1 MLTLV
6 IPRARGH
13 RSQQGA
19 TIIEVLVALAIF
31 AIGLLGI
38 AGLYATAVRQ
48 ASGAEYRTT
57 AAMLANDLIGR
68 MWMSDRTPTTL
79 QTNYGSGGS
88 GAGFASW
95 RAAVTNSGL
104 PGAGTSTLA
113 PTVTFSTVAGGGTS
127 PVSSSL
133 ATITIFWQA
142 PGDTA
147 AHQYV
152 AQAQMKP

>member
-1 MLTLV
+1 MLTPV
-6 IPRARGH
+6 HTRAR
-13 RSQQGA
+13 RARPQQGA

-31 AIGLLGI
+31 AIGMLGI

-68 MWMSDRTPTTL
+68 MWMSDRTAGTL
-79 QTNYGSGGS
+79 QGNYGSSGN
-88 GAGFASW
+88 GAGYASW

-104 PGAGTSTLA
+104 PGADSSTLA
-113 PTVTFSTVAGGGTS
+113 PTVTFSTVSGGGTS
-127 PVSSSL
+127 PVSTSL
-133 ATITIFWQA
+133 ATITIFWKG
-142 PGDTA
+142 PGDAT

-152 AQAQMKP
+152 ALAQMKP